1 MTMDK
6 TTMRFLEMR
15 AWIRSLGAC
24 PMCSGNLA
32 ISCVEHELSHAREP
46 AVVVC
51 DYRRKKSCSQLVKDA
66 WATRPRTNEVKS

>member
-1 MTMDK
+1 
-6 TTMRFLEMR
+6 
-15 AWIRSLGAC
+15 
-24 PMCSGNLA
+24 MCSGNLA